1 MMRKIMACL
10 DVGTDTIKCVV
21 GEVVKKKLNIL
32 ATSYAPSRGL
42 KNGIVE
48 DPNML
53 LEPLKD
59 VIYKCEEII
68 GLKIKQMIVSVPAKD
83 ATFSVV
89 EGSVNIE
96 SEGHMVVGK
105 DVIRVLQSAIRTKK
119 DENYEYISMM
129 PTSFSLDDDRIVK
142 DPKGLTTKVL
152 SVRGVMVCAPKKNIY
167 PIIACL
173 EKLDI
178 DVVDIALSPIGDYFE
193 FKNKE
198 LDKNIGVIINM
209 GDETTTVSVFNKG
222 VLTNTKVI
230 TLGGRNIENDISFI
244 YKIPVSEAKKLKETF
259 ALAHKNLAQTGD
271 CVEVINKSSEKIKI
285 NQYEISEVV
294 MSRLNEILNLTK
306 KEINL
311 LTKKEISY
319 IIVTG
324 GLTEFK
330 DFRLILEEVY
340 GNNITLASISE
351 IGVRNNKYSS
361 CVGLLKYYAYTAK
374 LKDKD
379 YSMFSIEEQ
388 QELSGVNLD
397 SQNGSVIG
405 KLFGYIFNG

>member
-1 MMRKIMACL
+1 
-10 DVGTDTIKCVV
+10 
-21 GEVVKKKLNIL
+21 
-32 ATSYAPSRGL
+32 
-42 KNGIVE
+42 
-48 DPNML
+48 
-53 LEPLKD
+53 
-59 VIYKCEEII
+59 
-68 GLKIKQMIVSVPAKD
+68 
-83 ATFSVV
+83 
-89 EGSVNIE
+89 
-96 SEGHMVVGK
+96 
-105 DVIRVLQSAIRTKK
+105 
-119 DENYEYISMM
+119 M
-129 PTSFSLDDDRIVK
+129 PTSFSLDDNRVVK

-152 SVRGVMVCAPKKNIY
+152 SVRGVMVCTPKKNIY

-173 EKLDI
+173 EKLGI

-198 LDKNIGVIINM
+198 LDKNVGVILNL
-209 GDETTTVSVFNKG
+209 GDETTTISVFNKG

-230 TLGGRNIENDISFI
+230 NLGGQNIDNDISFI
-244 YKIPVSEAKKLKETF
+244 YKVPLKDAKELKENF

-285 NQYEISEVV
+285 NQYEISEIV
-294 MSRLNEILNLTK
+294 MSRLDEILNLAK
-306 KEINL
+306 KEINH

-388 QELSGVNLD
+388 QELSGANLD
-397 SQNGSVIG
+397 SQNDSVIG